1 VGAEP
6 AQVVADLAS
15 ADLVGM
21 FAEQAGEQA
30 AEVTVDEWFVSNRLC
45 IVCDVLFRLDF
56 RRSNSWSFRIRFVST
71 SLEGR
76 ARWAVQVSISG
87 HAGRRPYC

>member
-15 ADLVGM
+15 ADLVGV

-30 AEVTVDEWFVSNRLC
+30 AEVTVEESVG
-45 IVCDVLFRLDF
+45 
-56 RRSNSWSFRIRFVST
+56 
-71 SLEGR
+71 E
-76 ARWAVQVSISG
+76 
-87 HAGRRPYC
+87 